1 MTDAGTMTCVANA
14 DTQRFPS
21 SESPSPSSVAATV
34 KQLRQRRGDSLD
46 RLAARAGVSKG
57 ALVALE
63 RGDTNPTLAT
73 LVRLADALD
82 VSVSSLLEQTPSPA
96 MQVANMANSPQLWT
110 SPAGSWARLLLTTEP
125 PTPTEIWRWHLQPG
139 DTYPSHPHPSGIT
152 ESVSVLS
159 GTLRLSVGNVERTL
173 GPGATAAYPANVE
186 HTYTAIS
193 RRACQLLMSVHLLPA
208 TPTSR
213 VHQ

>member
-1 MTDAGTMTCVANA
+1 MANT
-14 DTQRFPS
+14 DTQQCPS
-21 SESPSPSSVAATV
+21 SSSPTPSSVGVTI

-63 RGDTNPTLAT
+63 RGGTNPTLAT

-82 VSVSSLLEQTPSPA
+82 VSVSSLLG
-96 MQVANMANSPQLWT
+96 QVATPAVQVAKLAEAPQLWT
-110 SPAGSWARLLLTTEP
+110 SPAGSWARLMLTTEP

-139 DTYPSHPHPSGIT
+139 DAYPSHPHPSGIT

-159 GTLRLSVGNVERTL
+159 GTLRLTVGNDQRTL
-173 GPGATAAYPANVE
+173 GPGASAAYAANLE
-186 HTYTAIS
+186 HGYTAIS
-193 RRACQLLMSVHLLPA
+193 RRVCQLLMTVHLLPA
-208 TPTSR
+208 APTSR
-213 VHQ
+213 MHQ